1 MFQHPG
7 HEGARRRRHAIGPG
21 GIAHHGLPLGI
32 LEAHMNMDA
41 IADTGGIEDRREDR
55 ARAQALGGRAG
66 DLAHDDG
73 IVGGPHPDGRLAGD
87 LILPGAIFRQE
98 GIGDHA
104 GLAKS
109 GGEGLAEDSLAAI
122 GIQAVGRTRQLFH
135 PGIDE
140 LLLEGREQAITR
152 DLLQRR
158 QTAAQ
163 EIARAA
169 GPGRAVGLADIA
181 EIEMLR
187 RAFVVI
193 AHPDLGLRIG
203 HQDQIA
209 GGPEGRIADGAEAGD
224 HAVGR
229 NPAHALAQALRQVLQ
244 GEALAPDPS
253 GHLAGADHDERFAIH
268 LPLSWLFIAGSAGR
282 CPTGP

>member
-1 MFQHPG
+1 MFQHPR
-7 HEGARRRRHAIGPG
+7 HEGAGRPRQPIGPG
-21 GIAHHGLPLGI
+21 GIAHHRLPLGI
-32 LEAHMNMDA
+32 LKAHMDMHA
-41 IADTGGIEDRREDR
+41 IADAVGIEDRREDGP
-55 ARAQALGGRAG
+55 RAQALGRRAG

-73 IVGGPHPDGRLAGD
+73 IIGRSDSERRLAGD

-98 GIGDHA
+98 GIRDHP
-104 GLAKS
+104 GLAQRR
-109 GGEGLAEDSLAAI
+109 GEGLAEDSLAAI
-122 GIQAVGRTRQLFH
+122 GIEAVGRPRQLLH

-140 LLLEGREQAITR
+140 LLLEGREEAKAG

-158 QTAAQ
+158 QAATQ

-187 RAFVVI
+187 RALVVI

-209 GGPEGRIADGAEAGD
+209 GGPEGRVADDAEAGD

-229 NPAHALAQALRQVLQ
+229 NPAHALAQALRQILE
-244 GEALAPDPS
+244 GKALAPDPS

-268 LPLSWLFIAGSAGR
+268 LPLSRVFIPASAGR
-282 CPTGP
+282 ASADP